1 MLSWSSNFLV
11 VLKLKSRCSF
21 TLESAWTMK
30 LIRSSSLGAADFFV
44 FLHLLF
50 FLNTST
56 SNLIFLPS
64 SPTPLQLLFSF
75 PSFNFVLSFLEWSI
89 DALQP
94 VARAYKCLSHLLS
107 HFAIS
112 FCHLICGLICCL
124 IWCFI
129 FPSHL
134 LSHFTISFV
143 VSFAVSSDVS
153 FSRLIWCLFTRVMS
167 YAARKV
173 REKERNLLI
182 FVEKTCTLQRKAV
195 TLSCFSA
202 QPLQGAPKAP

>member
-64 SPTPLQLLFSF
+64 SPTPSNSSPTLLFSF
-75 PSFNFVLSFLEWSI
+75 PSFNFVLSFLVWII
-89 DALQP
+89 DALQQ
-94 VARAYKCLSHLLS
+94 VARAYKSLS
-107 HFAIS
+107 HFA
-112 FCHLICGLICCL
+112 
-124 IWCFI
+124 
-129 FPSHL
+129 
-134 LSHFTISFV
+134 ISFV

-195 TLSCFSA
+195 TLPCFSA

>member
-50 FLNTST
+50 FLNAST

-64 SPTPLQLLFSF
+64 SPTPSNSSPTLLFSF
-75 PSFNFVLSFLEWSI
+75 PSFNFVLSFLVWSI
-89 DALQP
+89 DALQQ

-107 HFAIS
+107 HLMS
-112 FCHLICGLICCL
+112 HLL
-124 IWCFI
+124 F
-129 FPSHL
+129 HL
-134 LSHFTISFV
+134 LSHLMFHFPISSE
-143 VSFAVSSDVS
+143 VSLPVLCRMQRAKWEKKNVTCWFSS
-153 FSRLIWCLFTRVMS
+153 
-167 YAARKV
+167 RKLV
-173 REKERNLLI
+173 HSREK
-182 FVEKTCTLQRKAV
+182 
-195 TLSCFSA
+195 
-202 QPLQGAPKAP
+202 P

>member
-30 LIRSSSLGAADFFV
+30 LIRSSSLGAADFLSFYTYTSSWI
-44 FLHLLF
+44 LQRPIWSF
-50 FLNTST
+50 FL
-56 SNLIFLPS
+56 
-64 SPTPLQLLFSF
+64 PLQLLFSCCVC
-75 PSFNFVLSFLEWSI
+75 NFVLSFLVWSI
-89 DALQP
+89 DALQQ
-94 VARAYKCLSHLLS
+94 VARAYKSLSHLQS

-112 FCHLICGLICCL
+112 FA
-124 IWCFI
+124 
-129 FPSHL
+129 
-134 LSHFTISFV
+134 

-153 FSRLIWCLFTRVMS
+153 FSHLVWSLFTRVMS